1 MRNQQ
6 SVHKRAKDA
15 RWRSHKVGA
24 RTRRPQ
30 RPQTQGCVIV
40 LAQSFARCETNRA
53 STIRQPRP
61 TTLSSAQQAGYY
73 FWCGGRANSHG
84 AGKAWMLTSNNLY
97 NFSSKV
103 LTNYN
108 NILQN
113 PFKFVILY
121 QKDQKTKRP
130 KEPKD
135 R

>member
-1 MRNQQ
+1 MHDSGRTESAQG
-6 SVHKRAKDA
+6 RADPND
-15 RWRSHKVGA
+15 R
-24 RTRRPQ
+24 
-30 RPQTQGCVIV
+30 I
-40 LAQSFARCETNRA
+40 LTN
-53 STIRQPRP
+53 P